1 MKVPTP
7 LRAII
12 LCSAAALLLPAAANA
27 AARYAVPTGGV
38 SSGNCPVATPCT
50 LRFAVE
56 GAFGNR
62 PSDGDDVRLAAGEY
76 TENSKLTVYY
86 RLNISGPD
94 GVYSG
99 ATPWAFIIFPAFA
112 DGGEADNVIKFH
124 LAAGSGGSRIERIAM
139 TGKAVNTQLVN
150 AATEP
155 RSTFDRV
162 QLFVRG
168 ADSIGLAGSGLTVSN
183 TLISQ
188 TSTDTFGVAAAMTG
202 SITGSSIRSDN
213 GTAIR
218 VDNGSHSSPDCA
230 LDVRNTIATGGAHN
244 AQVERVPPSFLL
256 CTSVSMAISNSWIP
270 ASGTGGGLSVVGA
283 PNATMT
289 FGLGNLAATPAI
301 TDDTAFNGNW
311 LFGPASPVIN
321 AGCTFGCGTTDMYGR
336 PRPIGP
342 ANDIGAGES
351 TLAPVVATPSVSDI
365 ATGGATV
372 AVNVNPA
379 YAVTSYTV
387 QYRPQGAGTY
397 TSTAPLD
404 AGSGVADQLASV
416 RIDGLAPATAYHVRV
431 VATNSVGTT
440 TGTDARFTTT
450 STASGSAGAALP
462 VALPAT
468 LPAALVAKWS
478 RTRRTVRAI
487 VTPAATATG
496 YRMSAVATKGK
507 ASTRKGRCVA
517 AKVKGAKR
525 QRCTITLPKG
535 RWSVTVQGRKGPAVV
550 AAATRV
556 YAVK

>member
-1 MKVPTP
+1 
-7 LRAII
+7 
-12 LCSAAALLLPAAANA
+12 
-27 AARYAVPTGGV
+27 
-38 SSGNCPVATPCT
+38 
-50 LRFAVE
+50 VE

-76 TENSKLTVYY
+76 IENSPLTIYY
-86 RLNISGPD
+86 RLNISGPE
-94 GVYSG
+94 GVYDGS
-99 ATPWAFIIFPAFA
+99 TPWAFIIFPTGAGRA
-112 DGGEADNVIKFH
+112 ADNVTKFQ
-124 LAAGSGGSRIERIAM
+124 LASGSGGSRIERIAISG
-139 TGKAVNTQLVN
+139 TAVTTQLVN
-150 AATEP
+150 AAAAP
-155 RSTFDRV
+155 LSIFDRV
-162 QLFVRG
+162 QLYVSG
-168 ADSIGLAGSGLTVSN
+168 DGSKGLAGSGLTVSN

-188 TSTDTFGVAAAMTG
+188 TATNSFGVAAAMTG

-218 VDNGSHSSPDCA
+218 VYNADHNTPNCA
-230 LDVRNTIATGGAHN
+230 LDVRNTIATGGLRN
-244 AQVERVPPSFLL
+244 AQVERVSPSFSL

-321 AGCTFGCGTTDMYGR
+321 AGCTLGCGTTDMYGR

-351 TLAPVVATPSVSDI
+351 TLAPVVATPTVSDI

-379 YAVTSYTV
+379 YAATSYTV

-397 TSTAPLD
+397 TSTAPLS
-404 AGSGVADQLASV
+404 AGSGVSDQLASV
-416 RIDGLAPATAYHVRV
+416 RIDGLAPATAYDVRV

-440 TGTDARFTTT
+440 TGTEARFTTT
-450 STASGSAGAALP
+450 STASGSTG
-462 VALPAT
+462 T
-468 LPAALVAKWS
+468 TGPAALVAKWS
-478 RTRRTVRAI
+478 RTGRMVRAI

-496 YRMSAVATKGK
+496 YRMSAVTTKGK

-517 AKVKGAKR
+517 ARVKGAKR

-535 RWSVTVQGRKGPAVV
+535 SWSVTVQGRKGPAVV

>member
-1 MKVPTP
+1 
-7 LRAII
+7 
-12 LCSAAALLLPAAANA
+12 
-27 AARYAVPTGGV
+27 
-38 SSGNCPVATPCT
+38 
-50 LRFAVE
+50 
-56 GAFGNR
+56 
-62 PSDGDDVRLAAGEY
+62 
-76 TENSKLTVYY
+76 
-86 RLNISGPD
+86 
-94 GVYSG
+94 
-99 ATPWAFIIFPAFA
+99 
-112 DGGEADNVIKFH
+112 
-124 LAAGSGGSRIERIAM
+124 M
-139 TGKAVNTQLVN
+139 TTQLVN
-150 AATEP
+150 ATSAP
-155 RSTFDRV
+155 LSIFDRV
-162 QLFVRG
+162 QLYVRG
-168 ADSIGLAGSGLTVSN
+168 DASTGLVGSGLTVSN

-188 TSTDTFGVAAAMTG
+188 TGTNIFGVAAAMTG

-218 VDNGSHSSPDCA
+218 VYNAEHLTPNCA
-230 LDVRNTIATGGAHN
+230 LDVRNTIATGGLRN
-244 AQVERVPPSFLL
+244 AQVERVSPSGSL

-270 ASGTGGGLSVVGA
+270 ALGTGGGLSVVGA

-379 YAVTSYTV
+379 YAATSYTV
-387 QYRPQGAGTY
+387 QYRPQGAATY
-397 TSTAPLD
+397 TSTAPLA
-404 AGSGVADQLASV
+404 AGAGVSDELASV
-416 RIDGLAPATAYHVRV
+416 RIDGLAPATAYDVRV

-462 VALPAT
+462 VALPA
-468 LPAALVAKWS
+468 ALVAKWS

-487 VTPAATATG
+487 ITPAAAVTS

-535 RWSVTVQGRKGPAVV
+535 RWSVTVQGRKGPVV
-550 AAATRV
+550 LAAATRV

>member
-12 LCSAAALLLPAAANA
+12 LCSAVALALPAAANA
-27 AARYAVPTGGV
+27 AVRYAVPDGGA
-38 SSGNCPVATPCT
+38 SSGNCPAATPCT

-76 TENSKLTVYY
+76 IENSPLTIYY
-86 RLNISGPD
+86 RLNISGPE
-94 GVYSG
+94 GVYG
-99 ATPWAFIIFPAFA
+99 GDTPWAFIIFPPFV
-112 DGGEADNVIKFH
+112 DGGVTDVVTKFH
-124 LAAGSGGSRIERIAM
+124 LASGSGGSRIERIAISG
-139 TGKAVNTQLVN
+139 TAVVTQLVN
-150 AATEP
+150 AVSAP

-168 ADSIGLAGSGLTVSN
+168 AGSTGLVGSGLTVSN

-188 TSTDTFGVAAAMTG
+188 TATNSFGVAAAMTG

-218 VDNGSHSSPDCA
+218 VYNAEHLTPDCA
-230 LDVRNTIATGGAHN
+230 LDVRNTIATGGLRN
-244 AQVERVPPSFLL
+244 AQVERVPPSFSQ

-283 PNATMT
+283 PDATMT
-289 FGLGNLAATPAI
+289 FGLGNLAATPTI
-301 TDDTAFNGNW
+301 TDDPAFYGNS
-311 LFGPASPVIN
+311 LFGPTSPVIN

-351 TLAPVVATPSVSDI
+351 TLAPVVATPTVSDI
-365 ATGGATV
+365 STGGATV

-379 YAVTSYTV
+379 YAATSYTV

-397 TSTAPLD
+397 TSTAPLS
-404 AGSGVADQLASV
+404 AGSGVSDQLASV
-416 RIDGLAPATAYHVRV
+416 RIDGLAPATAYDVRV

-450 STASGSAGAALP
+450 STASGSTG
-462 VALPAT
+462 T
-468 LPAALVAKWS
+468 TGPAALVAKWS
-478 RTRRTVRAI
+478 RTGRMVRAI

-496 YRMSAVATKGK
+496 YRMSAVTTKGK

-517 AKVKGAKR
+517 ARVKGAKR

-535 RWSVTVQGRKGPAVV
+535 SWSVTVQGRKGPAVV

-556 YAVK
+556 YVVK